1 MSKEKVFTAL
11 ARRPGEYLSGE
22 TLSQELGI
30 SRAAVWKAVE
40 ALRQDGYTIQAKTGS
55 GYTLTAAPD
64 ALTEREIRRFLP
76 PGDFP
81 LHCLEEVDSTNS
93 YLKRIALEN
102 APHGAAAV
110 ANFQTGG
117 KGRLGRSFQSPR
129 GKGVYL
135 SILLRPEWAAAEALP
150 VTALAAVAVC
160 NAVEQVCGAR
170 PQIKWAN
177 DVVLHGKKLCGIL
190 TEVALEGETGQV
202 QSMVIGAGINVHH
215 QPGDFSPEVEA
226 VATSLDQELGGT
238 FSRPALAAALYLEL
252 LSLGD
257 RLGSDLSAD
266 LAAYRRDC
274 LTLGREVRL
283 LWRDRQETAF
293 ALDVDEQFGLIV
305 RRADGEVETIR
316 SGEVSVRGLYGY
328 TE

>member
-1 MSKEKVFTAL
+1 MSKEKVFAAL
-11 ARRPGEYLSGE
+11 GRRPGAFLSGE
-22 TLSQELGI
+22 ELSRELGI

-40 ALRQDGYTIQAKTGS
+40 ALRQDGYTIEAKTGS
-55 GYTLTAAPD
+55 GYALTASPD
-64 ALTEREIRRFLP
+64 ALTEREIRRRLP
-76 PGDFP
+76 AGDYP

-93 YLKRIALEN
+93 YLKRIALEG
-102 APHGAAAV
+102 APHGTAAIADY
-110 ANFQTGG
+110 QTGG
-117 KGRLGRSFQSPR
+117 KGRMGRQFQSPR

-135 SILLRPEWAAAEALP
+135 SILLRPRCSAADTLP
-150 VTALAAVAVC
+150 VTALTAVAVC
-160 NAVEQVCGAR
+160 NAVERTAGVR
-170 PQIKWAN
+170 PQIKWTN
-177 DVVLHGKKLCGIL
+177 DVVLQGRKLCGIL

-226 VATSLDQELGGT
+226 MATSLDQALGGSH
-238 FSRPALAAALYLEL
+238 SRPDLAAALYLEL
-252 LSLGD
+252 LALGD
-257 RLGSDLSAD
+257 RLGEDHSAD

-274 LTLGREVRL
+274 LTLGREARL
-283 LWRDRQETAF
+283 LWGDRQEQVT

-305 RRADGEVETIR
+305 RRQDGTVTTVR

>member
-170 PQIKWAN
+170 PQIKWTN

-316 SGEVSVRGLYGY
+316 SGVVSVPGVYGY
-328 TE
+328 TD